1 MMRKFE
7 TTVKTLGRERDKY
20 KEKSSNDFKSLADQ
34 HEEDIKALKDEYEQK
49 MKKMI
54 KEKDDKISRLVVENR
69 SLKDR
74 TANLELEKSE
84 NIKRILR
91 DDRERD
97 QDRLD

>member
-1 MMRKFE
+1 
-7 TTVKTLGRERDKY
+7 
-20 KEKSSNDFKSLADQ
+20 
-34 HEEDIKALKDEYEQK
+34 